1 MTEDADKEMYSEI
14 SALMGS
20 IGKALS
26 LSESDTI
33 QAVERGEM
41 SFEMGKDENGHNFVA
56 VTYKGDTARI
66 YQGAIKREADP
77 Q

>member
-1 MTEDADKEMYSEI
+1 MADAENKEMYNEI

-20 IGKALS
+20 IGKALN

-41 SFEMGKDENGHNFVA
+41 SFEMAQDENGHNFVA

-66 YQGAIKREADP
+66 YQGAIKREAEP
-77 Q
+77 S

>member
-1 MTEDADKEMYSEI
+1 MAENADKEMYGEI

-20 IGKALS
+20 IGKALN

-41 SFEMGKDENGHNFVA
+41 TFEMGTDDNGHNFVA
-56 VTYKGDTARI
+56 VTYQGDTARI